1 MLGLN
6 LKKHRITLISTL
18 LLSLPTAL
26 LAESSADFDKE
37 LSIVDIYNMAVK
49 HDASLAAAKARLDSG
64 LEVEAQ
70 TRALFLPKIAFTA
83 DSKINDSDTVNEPSG
98 IAPSDPAFML
108 ANIGV
113 GEKHYNSHGYS
124 LSLLLPL
131 LDMGSIYKIPES
143 KIKINQ
149 AKVKY
154 DIATQ
159 LLIAK
164 VGEIYINTLISE
176 EDLRVALAEEESIEE
191 QLQKAKLAFE
201 LGSVTITDTHEAQA
215 ARDLIHANVIAK
227 KNQLHVNQHKL
238 KTLTGQ
244 KNTRLLR
251 INGALPLD
259 LPQLQLPEYDK
270 LLEAGMQ
277 ANRSLVLAKLDYA
290 LARVRLAQAKSNRL
304 PKINAFAAAGEATSN
319 GSAFSDTNSETEF
332 YSAGVELKLPLY
344 TGGATSSA
352 IKQSSY
358 SVESKKQ
365 SLLDKKRNI
374 ELELRQGS
382 LFVNLA
388 RSQVIAFNQAVKT
401 STSSLNSTKV
411 GFDLGD
417 RTVLDVLAVQKNY
430 FRAVRDLSSAQYNY
444 LLAVLSLSFTAGI
457 ISEKDLEK
465 IAEVI
470 DIINSE
476 AAK

>member
-6 LKKHRITLISTL
+6 LKKHRIAFISTL
-18 LLSLPTAL
+18 LISLPTTL

-37 LSIVDIYNMAVK
+37 LSIMDVYNMAVE
-49 HDASLAAAKARLDSG
+49 HDASLASAKSLLDSK

-70 TRALFLPKIAFTA
+70 TRALFLPKIAFSA
-83 DSKINDSDTVNEPSG
+83 DSKINDSDTTNEPSG
-98 IAPSDPAFML
+98 ISPSDPAFLL

-124 LSLLLPL
+124 ISLLLPL
-131 LDMGSIYKIPES
+131 LDVNSIYKIPES

-154 DIATQ
+154 DIAVQ

-164 VGEIYINTLISE
+164 VGEIYINTLIAE
-176 EDLRVALAEEESIEE
+176 EDLRVAFAEEKSIEE
-191 QLQKAKLAFE
+191 QLQKSKLAFE
-201 LGSVTITDTHEAQA
+201 LGSATITDTHEAQA
-215 ARDLIHANVIAK
+215 ARDLIRAKVIAK
-227 KNQLHVNQHKL
+227 KNQLHVIQHRL

-244 KNTRLLR
+244 SNTRLQR
-251 INGALPLD
+251 INGLLPLD

-277 ANRSLVLAKLDYA
+277 ANRSLILAKLDYA
-290 LARVRLAQAKSNRL
+290 LERVRLAQIKSHRL

-365 SLLDKKRNI
+365 SLIDKKRNI
-374 ELELRQGS
+374 ELELREGS

-388 RSQVIAFNQAVKT
+388 RSQVMAFNQAVKT

-430 FRAVRDLSSAQYNY
+430 FQAVRDLSNAQYNY
-444 LLAVLSLSFTAGI
+444 LLSVLGQ
-457 ISEKDLEK
+457 
-465 IAEVI
+465 
-470 DIINSE
+470 
-476 AAK
+476 

>member
-1 MLGLN
+1 MEVRNMLDLN
-6 LKKHRITLISTL
+6 LKKHRIALISTL
-18 LLSLPTAL
+18 LISLPTTL
-26 LAESSADFDKE
+26 LAESSADFDKK
-37 LSIVDIYNMAVK
+37 LSIIDVYNMAVK
-49 HDASLAAAKARLDSG
+49 HDASLAAAKSRLDSG
-64 LEVEAQ
+64 LEIEAQ

-98 IAPSDPAFML
+98 DTSPFAT
-108 ANIGV
+108 IGE

-131 LDMGSIYKIPES
+131 LDMNSIYKIPES
-143 KIKINQ
+143 KIQINQ
-149 AKVKY
+149 AKVQY
-154 DIATQ
+154 DIASQT
-159 LLIAK
+159 LIAR

-176 EDLRVALAEEESIEE
+176 EDLRVALAEEKSIEE
-191 QLQKAKLAFE
+191 QLQKAKLAFK

-227 KNQLHVNQHKL
+227 KNQLHVYQHKL

-244 KNTRLLR
+244 KNTQLRR
-251 INGALPLD
+251 INGSLPLD

-270 LLEAGMQ
+270 LLKAGMQ
-277 ANRSLVLAKLDYA
+277 ANRSLILAKLDYA
-290 LARVRLAQAKSNRL
+290 LARVRLTQIKSSRL
-304 PKINAFAAAGEATSN
+304 PKINAFAAAGETTSN
-319 GSAFSDTNSETEF
+319 GSAFSDTNSESEF

-358 SVESKKQ
+358 AVESKKQ
-365 SLLDKKRNI
+365 SLLDKKRNV
-374 ELELRQGS
+374 ELELRQGA

-388 RSQVIAFNQAVKT
+388 RSQVIAFKQAVKT

-444 LLAVLSLSFTAGI
+444 LLSVLSLSYTAGV
-457 ISEKDLEK
+457 ISENDLEIIK
-465 IAEVI
+465 EVI
-470 DIINSE
+470 DIIDRE